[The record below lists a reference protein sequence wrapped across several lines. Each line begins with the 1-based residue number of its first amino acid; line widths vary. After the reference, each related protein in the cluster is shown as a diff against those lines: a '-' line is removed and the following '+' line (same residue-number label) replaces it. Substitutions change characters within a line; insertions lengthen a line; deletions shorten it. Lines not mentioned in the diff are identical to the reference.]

1 VNQQLA
7 LELNLK
13 LASASSIVQ
22 VDASALE
29 VLHTTDASVGEVISA
44 RPTASSTPRNSA
56 PSAKPPRPAAKS
68 SSAHAF
74 LFSESAQLCERQ
86 GLVARETPV
95 TKIHL
100 PASYPRNRRYTRS
113 KSLLREVSGYGGT
126 CSMRCLRQALQFEPF
141 EIAQAV
147 GAR

>member
-29 VLHTTDASVGEVISA
+29 LLHTTDASVGEVISA

-74 LFSESAQLCERQ
+74 LFSESVQLCER
-86 GLVARETPV
+86 
-95 TKIHL
+95 
-100 PASYPRNRRYTRS
+100 
-113 KSLLREVSGYGGT
+113 
-126 CSMRCLRQALQFEPF
+126 
-141 EIAQAV
+141 
-147 GAR
+147 